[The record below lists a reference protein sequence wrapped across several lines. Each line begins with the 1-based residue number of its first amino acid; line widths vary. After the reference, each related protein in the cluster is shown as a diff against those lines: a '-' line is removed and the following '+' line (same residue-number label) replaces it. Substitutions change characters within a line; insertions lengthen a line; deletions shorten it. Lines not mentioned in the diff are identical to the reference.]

1 MRISAASTGL
11 LAVIAVIMLGAV
23 LKIASS
29 VLLPLIIAIF
39 LSFIIAPLV
48 NILDKLHVPRV
59 LALIMVLLVLFGV
72 MFLVYLFFHTSI
84 NSFIKE
90 YPKYAA
96 RYTEISS
103 QIEEMVLKRFDITFD
118 FSTDIN
124 WQGALRDYLVS
135 LSGSLIN
142 FFSSLI
148 LIIIFLIFLLLEKPL
163 FKHKLARAFDE
174 ETGKHIG
181 RIIEHINQQ
190 VGRYIN
196 LKFFI
201 SLATGIIVWFFLT
214 VIGVDFPLVWGVLAF
229 LLNFIPSIGSFVLV
243 VITIT
248 MGVIQFYPDMGKIII
263 VAIAMIGTQVT
274 IGNFLDPRL
283 QGRRLNISPLLILFS
298 LIFWGWIWG
307 VVGMFLS
314 VPIMVVIQIVCENI
328 PALRPIAVL
337 MESGHKKPIE
347 KTPKIEAI
355 TKNEKDNQ

>member
-1 MRISAASTGL
+1 
-11 LAVIAVIMLGAV
+11 MLGAV
-23 LKIASS
+23 LKMAASI
-29 VLLPLIIAIF
+29 LLPLIIAIF

-48 NILDKLHVPRV
+48 NTLDRIHVPRV
-59 LALIMVLLVLFGV
+59 LALILSLMVLFGV
-72 MFLVYLFFHTSI
+72 MFLVYLFLQTSV
-84 NSFIKE
+84 NSFLKE

-96 RYTEISS
+96 RYTEIST
-103 QIEEMVLKRFDITFD
+103 QIEDMVLQRFDISFD

-124 WQGALRDYLVS
+124 WQGALRDYLVR

-163 FKHKLARAFDE
+163 FKSKLARAFDE
-174 ETGKHIG
+174 ETGRQIG

-201 SLATGIIVWFFLT
+201 SLATGLFVWFFLL
-214 VIGVDFPLVWGVLAF
+214 VIGVDFPIVWGVLAF
-229 LLNFIPSIGSFVLV
+229 LLNFIPSIGSFILV

-248 MGVIQFYPDMGKIII
+248 MGVIQFYPNMGKIAA
-263 VAIAMIGTQVT
+263 VAVTMIGTQVT

-307 VVGMFLS
+307 VIGMFLS
-314 VPIMVVIQIVCENI
+314 VPIMVVIQITCENI

-337 MESGHKKPIE
+337 MESGHVKPNMPPVGG
-347 KTPKIEAI
+347 KTDFPE
-355 TKNEKDNQ
+355 TS

>member
-1 MRISAASTGL
+1 MRISAVSTGL
-11 LAVIAVIMLGAV
+11 LGVITVIMLGAV
-23 LKIASS
+23 LKMAASI
-29 VLLPLIIAIF
+29 LLPLIIAIF

-48 NILDKLHVPRV
+48 NMLDKMHIPRV
-59 LALIMVLLVLFGV
+59 LALILTLLVLFGV
-72 MFLVYLFFHTSI
+72 MFLIYLFLQTSV

-90 YPKYAA
+90 YPKYAS

-103 QIEEMVLKRFDITFD
+103 QIETMVLQRFDISFD
-118 FSTDIN
+118 FSTDID
-124 WQGALRDYLVS
+124 WQGALRDYLVR

-163 FKHKLARAFDE
+163 FKSKLARAFDE
-174 ETGKHIG
+174 ETGRHIG

-201 SLATGIIVWFFLT
+201 SLATGLFVWFFLLI
-214 VIGVDFPLVWGVLAF
+214 IGVDFPIVWGVLAF

-248 MGVIQFYPDMGKIII
+248 MGVIQFYPNMGKIIA
-263 VAIAMIGTQVT
+263 VAATMIATQVT

-307 VVGMFLS
+307 VIGMFLS
-314 VPIMVVIQIVCENI
+314 VPIMVVIQITCENI

-337 MESGHKKPIE
+337 MESGHVKPHEPPVKEKPKKSE
-347 KTPKIEAI
+347 
-355 TKNEKDNQ
+355 QQ